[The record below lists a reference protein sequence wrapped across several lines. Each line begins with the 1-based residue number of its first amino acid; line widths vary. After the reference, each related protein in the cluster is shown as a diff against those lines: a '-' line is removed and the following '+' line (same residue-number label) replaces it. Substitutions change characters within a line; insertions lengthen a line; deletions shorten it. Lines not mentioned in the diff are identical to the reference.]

1 MNRVVIIGAGVGGLS
16 TAAFLARAGLDVT
29 VLEAHVYPGGCAGT
43 FYHQGYRFDAG
54 ATLAAGF
61 TPGGPMDRVA
71 QAAGIDAWPVGPE
84 DDLPVMRVHL
94 PDGAHVDRWA
104 DERRRAVRLEHFG
117 CEGEP
122 FWRWQER
129 TADALWALALRSP
142 AWPPQSV
149 RDVAQLAQTGIDALL
164 EDSAVRL
171 DPTLLVDALRPLSVR
186 LAGLPDRLRLFVDA
200 QLLISAQTTSAR
212 ANALYAAA
220 ALDLPRRGVVHL
232 AGGIGTIAET
242 LAHAVVRLGGR
253 IVYRQEAA
261 RIVIERGRPV
271 AVETARG
278 DSFPADVV
286 IANLTPWGIARLLS
300 DSAPRRLASLA
311 GRPERGWG
319 AFTLHVGADANA
331 IPVDSPLHH
340 QAILREPLGEGNTAF
355 VSISPAWDTTRA
367 PGGQRALTITT
378 HTDLHAWWALF
389 ETDRSAYEAR
399 KAEFSERLLDAA
411 SVALP
416 GLRDAARLV
425 LPGTPVTTQRY
436 TRRASGWVG
445 GFPQTGLLSAWGPRV
460 SPGVWMV
467 GDSIFPGQ
475 SVPAVALRRAARGRR
490 RARSTGRRSACPSQ
504 RAAATCHRPAPSVD
518 AGRGRARGGELAPYF
533 ISGPL
538 TGPAFCVPNE

>member
-149 RDVAQLAQTGIDALL
+149 RDVGQLAQTGIDALL

-200 QLLISAQTTSAR
+200 QSLISAQTTSAH

-242 LAHAVVRLGGR
+242 LAHAVVRLGGPSSTGR
-253 IVYRQEAA
+253 RRPHRDRAWAA
-261 RIVIERGRPV
+261 RRRRDG
-271 AVETARG
+271 ARR
-278 DSFPADVV
+278 SFPADVV

-311 GRPERGWG
+311 GRGRTRLG

-331 IPVDSPLHH
+331 IPVDSPLTIRPSC
-340 QAILREPLGEGNTAF
+340 ASRSA
-355 VSISPAWDTTRA
+355 RA
-367 PGGQRALTITT
+367 TPPSSRSARPGIPPPGHRGLTITT

-399 KAEFSERLLDAA
+399 R
-411 SVALP
+411 
-416 GLRDAARLV
+416 
-425 LPGTPVTTQRY
+425 
-436 TRRASGWVG
+436 
-445 GFPQTGLLSAWGPRV
+445 
-460 SPGVWMV
+460 
-467 GDSIFPGQ
+467 
-475 SVPAVALRRAARGRR
+475 
-490 RARSTGRRSACPSQ
+490 PS
-504 RAAATCHRPAPSVD
+504 
-518 AGRGRARGGELAPYF
+518 F
-533 ISGPL
+533 
-538 TGPAFCVPNE
+538 